1 MMECMIGAKNELG
14 NISKKM
20 KTMNILYPIMHLIT
34 ILEEKNA
41 GTNPKVVEK
50 QYTLLTIN
58 SLIGKKL
65 SKIINLKASLVH

>member
-1 MMECMIGAKNELG
+1 MHDWGKNEK
-14 NISKKM
+14 S
-20 KTMNILYPIMHLIT
+20 MNILYSIMHLLI

-65 SKIINLKASLVH
+65 

>member
-1 MMECMIGAKNELG
+1 MYDWGKKRTGERFQKNEK
-14 NISKKM
+14 S
-20 KTMNILYPIMHLIT
+20 MNILYPIMHLIT
-34 ILEEKNA
+34 ILEEKNT

>member
-1 MMECMIGAKNELG
+1 MYDWGKKRTGERFQKNEK
-14 NISKKM
+14 S
-20 KTMNILYPIMHLIT
+20 MNIRYPIMHLIT
-34 ILEEKNA
+34 ILEEKNT